1 MGHLKIYCH
10 NCTGRW
16 EVYERDL
23 KSDSSRICPYCFKEI
38 DKSTWAK
45 EIIPGYE
52 RMKVVDNAV
61 IKDYLQGK
69 AAFFGVSYSSDNVLI
84 KKAQT

>member
-23 KSDSSRICPYCFKEI
+23 KYDTSRICPYCLKEI
-38 DKSTWAK
+38 DASTWAR
-45 EIIPGYE
+45 EIVPGYE
-52 RMKVVDNAV
+52 RMKAVDGAV
-61 IKDYLQGK
+61 ITDYLKGK
-69 AAFFGVSYSSDNVLI
+69 STFFGVSYSSDNILL
-84 KKAQT
+84 KKAQS

>member
-45 EIIPGYE
+45 EIVSGYDK
-52 RMKVVDNAV
+52 MKTADNAV

-69 AAFFGVSYSSDNVLI
+69 ASFFGVSYSSDNMLI